1 MEPINYWSK
10 CLRHFYA
17 HLCIVHGSITAG
29 LPGQHIKQV
38 EVSVDYIAIAFL
50 STGMHL
56 WKLKYG
62 AFIRDAQIYYC
73 RRLIVVPLSTFHRL
87 AELIGDPKGELTFLF
102 HVPRSGSTLLI
113 QVVTPTG
120 CIMLNVEC
128 FALILSNVYAFFA
141 VSSGNFCLQLFICIH
156 FWHAPL

>member
-1 MEPINYWSK
+1 MW
-10 CLRHFYA
+10 L
-17 HLCIVHGSITAG
+17 T
-29 LPGQHIKQV
+29 
-38 EVSVDYIAIAFL
+38 FL

-73 RRLIVVPLSTFHRL
+73 GRLIIVPLSTFHRL

-113 QVVTPTG
+113 QVWLSTPIG
-120 CIMLNVEC
+120 CIMLNVVY
-128 FALILSNVYAFFA
+128 FPLILCMLSLLIWQFFCALGTCESA
-141 VSSGNFCLQLFICIH
+141 VCVRIEYRIESGVTIRIQIESRIES
-156 FWHAPL
+156 AEIIYPLKPRPHWRP